1 MSKITV
7 NAVLTV
13 LRLVVGLTTKCIRL
27 LYSIADLV
35 DDGCLNASIARPDWM
50 VTLNSVLSSFE
61 TLVGHLSSVED
72 DVYHE
77 SL

>member
-13 LRLVVGLTTKCIRL
+13 LRLVVSLTSKCIRL

-35 DDGCLNASIARPDWM
+35 DDGCLNASVSRPDWM
-50 VTLNSVLSSFE
+50 LTLRSALSTFE
-61 TLVGHLSSVED
+61 TMLGHLSSVED
-72 DVYHE
+72 EVYKE
-77 SL
+77 V